1 MFLRK
6 EFTPFQGS
14 FRGLSSE
21 FCHMPCMKQAAPRPI
36 PEHSRKGGCLPAP
49 HKHAHFGW
57 VVFFSPAAVV
67 LYSLCD
73 TLLRQ
78 ELRVSCFSSI
88 PSRNFFQ
95 RRPSVKLHARSAAF
109 LAVAFCAAL
118 AACQEPYH
126 QKDEQYF
133 LISAN
138 INLPY
143 WQEAEAGLRDA
154 AKVMG
159 VKAEM
164 DGPATFSPKEE
175 LDAFQKAVALQ
186 PAGILVSVT
195 SQELLKPAIDAAVAQ
210 GIPVICID
218 ADAPDSHRILFV
230 GTDNFRA
237 GQESGKRMADILR
250 GQGQIVIITVP
261 GQLNMDERV
270 RGVNEALK
278 KYPGIKIVQ
287 TIDDKGDPRN
297 ANDGISA
304 LLAKKQKVDGVICLE
319 ASGGSGTAEALHRL
333 DLTGKVA
340 IVSFDK
346 DPETLD
352 GIEKGWI
359 NATIVQKPYIMAY
372 YGLKYADD
380 LHHNAV
386 HEFKD
391 WRTAP
396 AAPLP
401 AWVDTGTAT
410 VDKSNLAAF
419 REALA
424 AHPKP
429 L

>member
-1 MFLRK
+1 
-6 EFTPFQGS
+6 
-14 FRGLSSE
+14 
-21 FCHMPCMKQAAPRPI
+21 
-36 PEHSRKGGCLPAP
+36 
-49 HKHAHFGW
+49 
-57 VVFFSPAAVV
+57 
-67 LYSLCD
+67 
-73 TLLRQ
+73 
-78 ELRVSCFSSI
+78 
-88 PSRNFFQ
+88 
-95 RRPSVKLHARSAAF
+95 VKLHSKTLAFSAVI
-109 LAVAFCAAL
+109 LGAAL

-126 QKDEQYF
+126 QKEEQYY

-154 AKVMG
+154 ATGMG

-164 DGPATFSPKEE
+164 DGPTTLNPQEE
-175 LDAFQKAVALQ
+175 LDSFQKAVALH
-186 PAGILVSVT
+186 PAGILVSVM
-195 SQELLKPAIDAAVAQ
+195 SQSLLKPAIDSAVLQ

-218 ADAPDSHRILFV
+218 ADAPDSRRVLFV

-237 GQESGKRMADILR
+237 GQESARRMADILK
-250 GQGQIVIITVP
+250 GQGQVVVITIP
-261 GQLNMDERV
+261 GQSNLDERV
-270 RGVNEALK
+270 RGVTEGLK

-287 TIDDKGDPRN
+287 TIDDKGDSRN
-297 ANDGISA
+297 ANDALSA
-304 LLAKKQKVDGVICLE
+304 LLAKKEKVDGVICLE
-319 ASGGSGTAEALHRL
+319 ASGGSGVAEALHRL

-340 IVSFDK
+340 VVAFDK

-352 GIEKGWI
+352 AIEKGWI

-372 YGLKYADD
+372 YGLKFADD

-396 AAPLP
+396 APPLP
-401 AWVDTGTAT
+401 AWIDTGTAT

>member
-1 MFLRK
+1 
-6 EFTPFQGS
+6 
-14 FRGLSSE
+14 
-21 FCHMPCMKQAAPRPI
+21 
-36 PEHSRKGGCLPAP
+36 
-49 HKHAHFGW
+49 
-57 VVFFSPAAVV
+57 
-67 LYSLCD
+67 
-73 TLLRQ
+73 
-78 ELRVSCFSSI
+78 
-88 PSRNFFQ
+88 
-95 RRPSVKLHARSAAF
+95 VKLHARSAAL
-109 LAVAFCAAL
+109 LAVACCAAL

-126 QKDEQYF
+126 QKDEQYY

-352 GIEKGWI
+352 AIEKGWI

-410 VDKSNLAAF
+410 VDKSNLAEF

>member
-1 MFLRK
+1 MRF
-6 EFTPFQGS
+6 
-14 FRGLSSE
+14 
-21 FCHMPCMKQAAPRPI
+21 
-36 PEHSRKGGCLPAP
+36 PA
-49 HKHAHFGW
+49 K
-57 VVFFSPAAVV
+57 
-67 LYSLCD
+67 
-73 TLLRQ
+73 
-78 ELRVSCFSSI
+78 
-88 PSRNFFQ
+88 
-95 RRPSVKLHARSAAF
+95 SAAF
-109 LAVAFCAAL
+109 LTVAL
-118 AACQEPYH
+118 GLTLLACQEPYH
-126 QKDEQYF
+126 QKEEQYY

-154 AKVMG
+154 ATGMG

-164 DGPATFSPKEE
+164 DGPSALSPKDE
-175 LDAFQKAVALQ
+175 LDSFQKAVALH
-186 PAGILVSVT
+186 PAGILISVT
-195 SQELLKPAIDAAVAQ
+195 SQDILKSAIDSAVLQ

-218 ADAPDSHRILFV
+218 ADAPESHRIMFV

-237 GQESGKRMADILR
+237 GQESAKRMADILK
-250 GQGQIVIITVP
+250 GQGSIVLVSIP
-261 GQLNMDERV
+261 GQLNLDERV
-270 RGVNEALK
+270 RGVNDALK

-304 LLAKKQKVDGVICLE
+304 LLSKKTKIDGVICLE
-319 ASGGSGTAEALHRL
+319 ASGGSGTAEALHRT
-333 DLTGKVA
+333 DMTGKVA

-359 NATIVQKPYIMAY
+359 NATIAQKPYIMAY
-372 YGLKYADD
+372 YGLKFADD

-396 AAPLP
+396 GDPLP
-401 AWVDTGTAT
+401 AWVDTGTAII
-410 VDKSNLAAF
+410 DKSNLGAF

>member
-1 MFLRK
+1 
-6 EFTPFQGS
+6 
-14 FRGLSSE
+14 
-21 FCHMPCMKQAAPRPI
+21 
-36 PEHSRKGGCLPAP
+36 
-49 HKHAHFGW
+49 
-57 VVFFSPAAVV
+57 
-67 LYSLCD
+67 
-73 TLLRQ
+73 LRQ
-78 ELRVSCFSSI
+78 KFGSLVFVFVDPEPLLFCKGDL
-88 PSRNFFQ
+88 PM
-95 RRPSVKLHARSAAF
+95 KLHPRS
-109 LAVAFCAAL
+109 LALSAVLLGAAL

-126 QKDEQYF
+126 QKEEQFY

-154 AKVMG
+154 ATGMG

-164 DGPATFSPKEE
+164 DGPTTLSPKEE
-175 LDAFQKAVALQ
+175 LDSFNKAVALH

-195 SQELLKPAIDAAVAQ
+195 NQELFKPAIDSAVLQ

-218 ADAPDSHRILFV
+218 ADAPDSHRVLFV

-237 GQESGKRMADILR
+237 GQESGKRMADILK
-250 GQGQIVIITVP
+250 GQGQIVIVTVP
-261 GQLNMDERV
+261 GQPNLDERV
-270 RGVNEALK
+270 RGVTEALK
-278 KYPGIKIVQ
+278 KYPGIKVAQ
-287 TIDDKGDPRN
+287 TVDDKGDSRL

-304 LLAKKQKVDGVICLE
+304 ILGKKEKVDGVICLE
-319 ASGGSGTAEALHRL
+319 ASGGSGIAEALHRL
-333 DLTGKVA
+333 DLTSKIA

-372 YGLKYADD
+372 YGLKFADD

-396 AAPLP
+396 AAPMP
-401 AWVDTGTAT
+401 AWVDTGTAI
-410 VDKSNLAAF
+410 VDKTNLAAF